1 MFNFLFYTGLLTF
14 MSKEELEKI
23 PNDIENNLNEEQAT
37 KNLCVHELRRR
48 LKNKQKKENII
59 KLMIFFTL
67 IVLIGVISLFFY

>member
-1 MFNFLFYTGLLTF
+1 

-48 LKNKQKKENII
+48 LKNKQRKENII
-59 KLMIFFTL
+59 KVMIFFTL
-67 IVLIGVISLFFY
+67 MVLIGVISLFFY